1 MSPTTP
7 ARCIA
12 LTGAS
17 GGIGRALALSYA
29 APGVCL
35 FLAGRNTQRLGAVA
49 HECETHGATV
59 EIALLD
65 VTDNAAAEAWALKA
79 DSCAPLDLL
88 IASAGVNAGPE
99 RPGYPESLAAVR
111 HMMATNFFGQLAVA
125 TPVLERMIE
134 RGRGHVALVASL
146 GAYHGLAGFPAYCA
160 SKAAIR
166 AYAQGLRDTV
176 GPAGVTVS
184 VVSPGFVDTPMCAQ
198 LAAGGKP
205 FLISPVA
212 AARAIRRGLDAG
224 RGEIAFPPLLVL
236 GLKLLAL
243 LPEPLAGLFLAR
255 FRYTVAARREET

>member
-29 APGVCL
+29 APGVHL
-35 FLAGRNTQRLGAVA
+35 FLAGRNAQRLRAVA
-49 HECETHGATV
+49 RECETHGATV
-59 EIALLD
+59 EITLLD
-65 VTDNAAAEAWALKA
+65 VTDNAAAEAWVLNT
-79 DSCAPLDLL
+79 DRCAPLDLL
-88 IASAGVNAGPE
+88 IVGAGVNAGPE

-111 HMMATNFFGQLAVA
+111 HIMATNFFGQLTVA
-125 TPVLERMIE
+125 TPMLERMIE
-134 RGRGHVALVASL
+134 RGRGHVAFVASL
-146 GAYHGLAGFPAYCA
+146 SAYQGLAGFPAYCA

-184 VVSPGFVDTPMCAQ
+184 IISPGFVDTPMCAQ
-198 LAAGGKP
+198 LVAGSKP
-205 FLISPVA
+205 FLLSPEA

-236 GLKLLAL
+236 ALKLLAL
-243 LPEPLAGLFLAR
+243 LPEPLAELFLAG
-255 FRYTVAARREET
+255 FRYTVAARRKEP